1 MIDNV
6 TVVRRTFDSDLEHD
20 ASFVTLFSGKY
31 ARALIKS
38 T

>member
-1 MIDNV
+1 MIDNF

-20 ASFVTLFSGKY
+20 ASFVTLFGKY
-31 ARALIKS
+31 ARALMKS